1 MRSGKGGTENYW
13 SIPSPLNNV
22 VFTGYKKSH
31 EAFYMVWCFN
41 EIWFIF
47 PEASVKCM
55 CSEWVWREYVDNDSN
70 VLPVMLWLWPGR
82 GSVLWSGPW
91 LAAATSPGQ
100 WFRGGRKKSGSD
112 DFKQLNRPGPGTCF
126 RSSPPSP
133 WRALGPS
140 RYCGNFNSSNWFLTG
155 CIITN
160 KRRKSRV
167 SSLPS
172 VRFQS
177 TVTN

>member
-1 MRSGKGGTENYW
+1 
-13 SIPSPLNNV
+13 
-22 VFTGYKKSH
+22 
-31 EAFYMVWCFN
+31 MVWCFN

-47 PEASVKCM
+47 PPRPA
-55 CSEWVWREYVDNDSN
+55 SN
-70 VLPVMLWLWPGR
+70 VCVPNESDESMWIMTPMFCLLCYDSGR
-82 GSVLWSGPW
+82 GTILWSGPW

-167 SSLPS
+167 SSLSS

-177 TVTN
+177 PVTN